1 VKILLV
7 RFSSIGDIVLTTPVI
22 RAIHVQLPDA
32 EIHYLTK
39 RPFVDLLTH
48 NPHIHKIIAIDRSIQ
63 EVIGSLKSERYTVVI
78 DLHHNLRTLRL
89 RRSLGVPTHAFPK
102 LNFKKW
108 LLVRFKWN
116 RMPEVHVVDRYYDAV
131 KAIGV
136 KPDHLEGEIFLANHD
151 EVDIHATLGFAPKT
165 YTTIAIGAQFQTKQ
179 LPLHKLHEI
188 IEGIRG
194 PVVLIGGASD
204 SAKGKELVRLSK
216 RNDVISTCGQYSL
229 VRSASIVK
237 QSKVLLTNDTGMM
250 HIAACF
256 GVRIVSIWGNTVPA
270 LGMYPYIPSQPQQW
284 SKHEVQLNCRPCSKI
299 GFSSCPKGHFNC
311 MEKQDVQAITED
323 VNRTITTL

>member
-1 VKILLV
+1 MKILLV

-22 RAIHVQLPDA
+22 RAIHAQLPEA

-39 RPFVDLLTH
+39 RPFVDLLAH
-48 NPHIHKIIAIDRSIQ
+48 NPHIHKIIAIDRSIK

-78 DLHHNLRTLRL
+78 DFHHNLRTLRL
-89 RRSLGVPTHAFPK
+89 RWSLGVPSHAFPK

-116 RMPEVHVVDRYYDAV
+116 RMPEVHVVDRYFEAV

-136 KPDHLEGEIFLANHD
+136 KSDHLEGEIFLSKHD
-151 EVDIHATLGFAPKT
+151 EVDPQTTVGFAPKT
-165 YTTIAIGAQFQTKQ
+165 YTTVAIGAQFQTKQ
-179 LPLHKLHEI
+179 LPLHKLQEV

-204 SAKGKELVRLSK
+204 SAKGDELVQLSK
-216 RNDVISTCGQYSL
+216 RKDIISTCGQFSL
-229 VRSASIVK
+229 LQSASLVK

-270 LGMYPYIPSQPQQW
+270 IGMYPYTPTDSTQW
-284 SKHEVQLNCRPCSKI
+284 SKHEVQLHCRPCSKI

-311 MEKQDVQAITED
+311 MEQQDTQSIAED
-323 VNRTITTL
+323 VNRPFIAL